1 MRPLNPGRITGR
13 TSLIA
18 LMKESNVNCGIAY
31 VTWINTIIL
40 TIMHCFWF
48 WYLATTKERLHACKE
63 KERMRDRCIELG
75 HDPSDHGL

>member
-1 MRPLNPGRITGR
+1 MN
-13 TSLIA
+13 S
-18 LMKESNVNCGIAY
+18 GIVFA
-31 VTWINTIIL
+31 TWINTIIL